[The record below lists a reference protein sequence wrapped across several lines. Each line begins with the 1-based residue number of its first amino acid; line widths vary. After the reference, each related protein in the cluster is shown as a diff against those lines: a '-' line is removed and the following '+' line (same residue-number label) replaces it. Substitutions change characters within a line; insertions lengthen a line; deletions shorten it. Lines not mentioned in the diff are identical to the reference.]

1 MVVLMLIV
9 VFPGG
14 SVVLVLLAVQRSFL
28 VKAKVRGFPSDPT
41 LPQVVLRY
49 VAFCPEPQGPKA
61 NESCDPPEPKKPGK
75 ARSTRLSRISPKA
88 SLQTLLK
95 SRTLNP

>member
-41 LPQVVLRY
+41 LPQV
-49 VAFCPEPQGPKA
+49 FCPEPQGPKA